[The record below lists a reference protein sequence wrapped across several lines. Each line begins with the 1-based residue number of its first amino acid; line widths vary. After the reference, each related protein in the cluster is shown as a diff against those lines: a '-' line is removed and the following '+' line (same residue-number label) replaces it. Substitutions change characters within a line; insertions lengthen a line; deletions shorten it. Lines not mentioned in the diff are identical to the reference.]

1 MSDKIEVLKKP
12 TRTYFTAI
20 GNVEFKKEDFF
31 PNQKGK
37 NNPNYEYSRMVFYL
51 NQNDQRTK
59 INLIGGYSPNTKI
72 YCIDK
77 DGESMVVEF
86 KDRGNETILEKVST
100 LNLFR
105 VGVGKKEVPK
115 TKLNEITNETE
126 VVLKSD
132 GTPEMISVWD
142 YQDFLSEYD
151 FINYLGQYL
160 KNGQRVEIQGE
171 ITFSLYEGKLQK
183 NFKMSKICL
192 LKEDDKREDKF
203 NLRVETLIDKNSL
216 SEAEPIIQN
225 DNTKKIKIKTNV
237 FHQVNKNKREII
249 PLDIYYIYSEE
260 NEKKANTKINRL
272 FKVSGNTIRKI
283 GLECTLFSGKVYSQD
298 MTDSDVKL
306 SPELQEMIDLEVITL
321 DEVKQSVKSFSNV
334 KFVEEILFNS
344 VNCIKKEDKIE
355 MDIDDTFYNENDLK
369 NLEIIDENKK
379 QTNKNDN
386 KSVTENNLL
395 DDEEI
400 DDDDLPF

>member
-1 MSDKIEVLKKP
+1 MSKKIEILKKP

-37 NNPNYEYSRMVFYL
+37 NNSNYEYSRMVFYL
-51 NQNDQRTK
+51 NQNDQRTR

-77 DGESMVVEF
+77 DGESIVVEF

-115 TKLNEITNETE
+115 TELNKITNETE

-171 ITFSLYEGKLQK
+171 ITFNLYEDKLQK
-183 NFKMSKICL
+183 NFKMNKICFL
-192 LKEDDKREDKF
+192 TEEDKREDKF
-203 NLRVETLIDKNSL
+203 HLRVETLIDKNSL

-225 DNTKKIKIKTNV
+225 DNTKKVKIKTNI

-249 PLDIYYIYSEE
+249 PLDIYYTYSEE
-260 NEKKANTKINRL
+260 DENLANTRIDRL

-298 MTDSDVKL
+298 MKDSDVKL
-306 SPELQEMIDLEVITL
+306 NPELQEMIDLGVITL

-334 KFVEEILFNS
+334 KFVEEILFNN
-344 VNCIKKEDKIE
+344 VHCIRVEDEILA
-355 MDIDDTFYNENDLK
+355 DIDDTFYDENDLK

-395 DDEEI
+395 DDEEV
-400 DDDDLPF
+400 DDDLPF